1 MWTEVSL
8 SCMVSYSNVLLKISL
23 TFGSVWTVRA
33 VKLGFLPT
41 FQFQMSVQC
50 VLPTIYFTTVA
61 TSESFNSH
69 IWPLFIRWVQ
79 YVWNILTVTSMKV
92 YHTNILKSL
101 RRIHQHIFCYT
112 VTFPWCT
119 WKISAGRNIFVRN
132 LFEINITKIL
142 KCVSSTVPYMC
153 NRYLLFES
161 TYFGRGKSRDLYSNG
176 NE

>member
-23 TFGSVWTVRA
+23 TFCSVRTVRA

-41 FQFQMSVQC
+41 FQSQMSVQC

-61 TSESFNSH
+61 TSESFNNH
-69 IWPLFIRWVQ
+69 IWLLFIRWVQ

-101 RRIHQHIFCYT
+101 RWIHQHLFCYT
-112 VTFPWCT
+112 VIFPWCI

-142 KCVSSTVPYMC
+142 KYVSSTVPYV
-153 NRYLLFES
+153 Y
-161 TYFGRGKSRDLYSNG
+161 
-176 NE
+176 